1 MWRKL
6 LNLFGLIVLLLL
18 GILLT
23 LSYGLV
29 NWHTGSFFGSLY
41 ELPRSSFFASIIWNI
56 RLPRLIVGILSG
68 GLFALAGNIFQIVY
82 RNKIASP
89 DILGINA
96 LAIFSILVFSLIWPR
111 ADLILLYALIG
122 TTAGFGVILLLSGVR
137 RLAVSARLIVI
148 GLTLSLVFR
157 ALSQLILL
165 KSEQNQQSLLFFL
178 NGSLANASWQNLTI
192 CLGPA
197 IFLVIIAFLFSRN
210 LSLMQ
215 LPNDVAKSLGI
226 NLYTWQLI
234 YIAIALLMSAV
245 AVSLSGS
252 LGFIG
257 LIAPNLARAIAGS
270 VRTSRILLFSV
281 LIGACLTIFADLV
294 GKVLIYPNEIPAGLL
309 MIFIGTPVFIYLLK
323 SMNWS
328 FKNE

>member
-1 MWRKL
+1 MRHSS
-6 LNLFGLIVLLLL
+6 LNLFGLIVLLVLGSLL
-18 GILLT
+18 SLG
-23 LSYGLV
+23 YGLIHLPTENLFV
-29 NWHTGSFFGSLY
+29 SLQGLFKKS
-41 ELPRSSFFASIIWNI
+41 ESVQIIWSI
-56 RLPRLIVGILSG
+56 RLPRLLVGILSG

-96 LAIFSILVFSLIWPR
+96 LAIFSILMFSLIWPR
-111 ADLILLYALIG
+111 TDLILLYALIG
-122 TTAGFGVILLLSGVR
+122 STVGLGFILMLSGVR
-137 RLAVSARLIVI
+137 TLAVSTRLIII
-148 GLTLSLVFR
+148 GLALSLVFR
-157 ALSQLILL
+157 ALGQLVLV
-165 KSEQNQQSLLFFL
+165 KANQNQQSLLFFL
-178 NGSLANASWQNLTI
+178 NGSLANASWQGVTI

-197 IFLVIIAFLFSRN
+197 TFLIIITFLFSRY
-210 LSLMQ
+210 LALMQ
-215 LPNDVAKSLGI
+215 LPNNVAKSIGV
-226 NLYTWQLI
+226 NLYPWQLV

-270 VRTSRILLFSV
+270 VRTSRVLLFSLLLGV
-281 LIGACLTIFADLV
+281 CLTIFADLL
-294 GKVLIYPNEIPAGLL
+294 GKTLIYPNEIPAGLI

-323 SMNWS
+323 NMVWS

>member
-1 MWRKL
+1 MQRNL
-6 LNLFGLIVLLLL
+6 LNLFVFIVLLLL
-18 GILLT
+18 GMFLT

-29 NWHTGSFFGSLY
+29 NWHTKNFFVSLY
-41 ELPRSSFFASIIWNI
+41 ELPNRSSFAQIIWNI
-56 RLPRLIVGILSG
+56 RVPRLIIGVLSG

-111 ADLILLYALIG
+111 TDLILLYALIG
-122 TTAGFGVILLLSGVR
+122 TAAGFGVILLLSGVR
-137 RLAVSARLIVI
+137 KLAVSARLIVI
-148 GLTLSLVFR
+148 GLALSLVFR

-165 KSEQNQQSLLFFL
+165 KANQNQQSLLFFL
-178 NGSLANASWQNLTI
+178 NGSLANTSWQNLII
-192 CLGPA
+192 CFGPA
-197 IFLVIIAFLFSRN
+197 IVLVIIAFLFSRN

-226 NLYTWQLI
+226 NLYQWQLI

-270 VRTSRILLFSV
+270 VRAPRVLLFSV

-294 GKVLIYPNEIPAGLL
+294 GKIFVYPNEIPAGLL